1 MRLRDLYETAGAHPV
16 MALKR
21 ASGNQS
27 FFGFRRRF
35 STNSQA
41 RFLSGVGKSAA
52 FLASS
57 LTTTCS

>member
-1 MRLRDLYETAGAHPV
+1 MRLRDLYDCRRAPGHGFETCV
-16 MALKR
+16 RKR
-21 ASGNQS
+21 
-27 FFGFRRRF
+27 RKF

-52 FLASS
+52 FLASL